1 MSGLLQRLA
10 LRRREREAARWLASR
25 KDGAPVEAGDF
36 DAWSADPDNRGRYE
50 TLESTWD
57 DEALTLALRRV
68 EHQAARRKRP
78 APKISRA
85 WLALPA
91 GLAAA
96 AIAVVVLG
104 PQIELS
110 TAAVQERATGPGQ
123 TVTLDLP
130 DGSRIDLAGDSRV
143 RVRIAA
149 HRRQVELTRGQA
161 FFAVAPDTDRPFQ
174 VITHDS
180 RIVVVGTRFDVAAL
194 NAGTQLAVEE
204 GKVRFGGRGFF
215 AADRLVEG
223 GQGSRLAQGAAAP
236 PASLDQHPAGGWRSG
251 WIEAQDT
258 PLVQL
263 VETLNLWSP
272 RKVELADASLGGL
285 TVTGRFRVARPERT
299 LENIARLHGL
309 ELRRSGEA
317 LVLARHGARHGTV
330 GETP

>member
-10 LRRREREAARWLASR
+10 QQRREREAARWLASH
-25 KDGAPVEAGDF
+25 KDGAPAGAGDF
-36 DAWSADPDNRGRYE
+36 EAWSADPDNRDRYE
-50 TLESTWD
+50 TLENTWD

-78 APKISRA
+78 APKIRRA

-91 GLAAA
+91 GLAAVA
-96 AIAVVVLG
+96 AAVVVLG

-123 TVTLDLP
+123 TATLDLP

-143 RVRIAA
+143 RVRLTGR
-149 HRRQVELTRGQA
+149 RRQVELSHGQA
-161 FFAVAPDTDRPFQ
+161 FFAVAPDAARPFQ
-174 VITHDS
+174 VVTHDS

-194 NAGTQLAVEE
+194 NAGTELAVED
-204 GKVRFGGRGFF
+204 GRVRFGGRGFF
-215 AADRLVEG
+215 AAERLIEG
-223 GQGSRLAQGAAAP
+223 GHRSRLAQGEAVA

-285 TVTGRFRVARPERT
+285 TVTGRFRVSRPERT
-299 LENIARLHGL
+299 LENIARLHDL
-309 ELRRSGEA
+309 ELERRGET
-317 LVLARHGARHGTV
+317 LVLRRHGV
-330 GETP
+330 VEKTP

>member
-10 LRRREREAARWLASR
+10 LRRREREAARWLASH
-25 KDGAPVEAGDF
+25 KDGAPSEVDAFE
-36 DAWSADPDNRGRYE
+36 AWSADPDNRGRYE
-50 TLESTWD
+50 RLESTWD

-78 APKISRA
+78 APKIGRA

-91 GLAAA
+91 SLVAAA
-96 AIAVVVLG
+96 VAVVVLG

-110 TAAVQERATGPGQ
+110 TAAVQEMATGPGE
-123 TVTLDLP
+123 TRRLDLA

-143 RVRIAA
+143 RVRMAA
-149 HRRQVELTRGQA
+149 HRRQVELTHGQA
-161 FFAVAPDTDRPFQ
+161 FFAVAPDAGRPFQ
-174 VITHDS
+174 VVTHDS

-194 NAGTQLAVEE
+194 SAGTELAVEE

-215 AADRLVEG
+215 AAERLVEG
-223 GQGSRLAQGAAAP
+223 GHGSRLAQGEAAA

-285 TVTGRFRVARPERT
+285 TVTGRFRVTRPERT
-299 LENIARLHGL
+299 LENIARLHDL
-309 ELRRSGEA
+309 DLRSRGET
-317 LVLARHGARHGTV
+317 LVLARHRTV
-330 GETP
+330 GKAP